1 MELFQGGKCRE
12 THSAF
17 RIRTDI
23 CRFKPNQLCFNVF
36 SIHIIAV
43 YFFCRLL
50 CCCPW
55 WGYILTLF
63 NTIFLR
69 HSCVSPSY
77 GAHFSTV
84 SVDSYNPTTSW
95 VQRMRVHVKRSFGK
109 RSKEIDDGSQ
119 DPSGEWSYERRSIVI
134 GKRGPELFF
143 RESVSLTPNQEIVGR
158 CWLDRDRSV

>member
-23 CRFKPNQLCFNVF
+23 CRLKPNQLCFNVF

-43 YFFCRLL
+43 YFFRRLL

-55 WGYILTLF
+55 WGDILTLF

-84 SVDSYNPTTSW
+84 SVDSYNPTTSLA
-95 VQRMRVHVKRSFGK
+95 QCTRVHVKRSFEK
-109 RSKEIDDGSQ
+109 RDKEKHENDRTTK
-119 DPSGEWSYERRSIVI
+119 DPSLSGSGALDLRGHQLSILNRLI
-134 GKRGPELFF
+134 
-143 RESVSLTPNQEIVGR
+143 
-158 CWLDRDRSV
+158 